1 MTPSAS
7 VVVPAFNNA
16 AYIERTMDSILAQ
29 TYADLEIIVADH
41 SSTDGTWG
49 LLQPFAADER
59 VTLLQTE
66 PGGGALANWNRVS
79 RAASGDFVKL
89 VCGDD
94 LLSPGIVEAQVAALV
109 ANPTAT
115 LAASARDIIDA
126 DDRPIVRGRGLSG
139 LSGLVSGPTALRRT
153 VVAGTNIFGEPACVT
168 MRRSA
173 LEASG
178 WWDSR
183 FPYLIDEAT
192 YARVLLLG
200 DLVVVPGS
208 LAGFRVSDS
217 QWSVRLA
224 RQQST
229 QAIAFHEALAERE
242 PGLLSAADLMRGN
255 SAARAM
261 ALVRRAAYLVLAR
274 RMRRR
279 AA

>member
-16 AYIERTMDSILAQ
+16 AYIERTMHSILAQ

-41 SSTDGTWG
+41 SSTDDTWR
-49 LLQPFAADER
+49 LLQPFADDPR
-59 VTLLQTE
+59 VTLMQTE

-94 LLSPGIVEAQVAALV
+94 LVSPGIVEAQVTALV

-126 DDRPIVRGRGLSG
+126 HDRPVVRGRGLSG

-173 LEASG
+173 LETAG

-208 LAGFRVSDS
+208 LAGFRVSDA

-229 QAIAFHEALAERE
+229 QAVAFHEALAERE